1 MFFTYTVPFVIQED
15 AEEFNNAGGTLW
27 FNFGLHD
34 YGDEHEL
41 PAFQKKMT
49 SFFSTI
55 REHAT
60 FSRIF
65 FRETSAQHF
74 DIPGGTHQSEH
85 HRGPSCTALEWTQYV
100 GNRDRAVRGVRPS
113 RLAMRSFRQQRSR
126 YLLVEL

>member
-55 REHAT
+55 RENAT

-65 FRETSAQHF
+65 ILPRDQCSAF
-74 DIPGGTHQSEH
+74 
-85 HRGPSCTALEWTQYV
+85 
-100 GNRDRAVRGVRPS
+100 
-113 RLAMRSFRQQRSR
+113 
-126 YLLVEL
+126 